1 MKQYNTNHTFAI
13 CAYKESPYLEE
24 CIQSLMRQKKKSNII
39 LCTSSPC
46 DYIEQMV
53 QKYALPYYIRNGQS
67 DIQDDWNF
75 AFDSAKTDYVT
86 IAHQDDVYSEYYFAE
101 LSRHLPDKDM
111 SLYITDYLPLKHGQA
126 GPRDINSKIR
136 RLLRSPLKIKRFAA
150 SKRMRKLTLAFG
162 NSVCCP
168 SITYNKKRLGSTIF
182 DSEFKFCIDWDTC
195 LKYAGQDGHFVY
207 VDKPLVYYRIHDG
220 ATSKE
225 FIEDHRRVG
234 EDIAM
239 FSKFWPKPIVK
250 MIMLFYK
257 RAYKTY
263 G

>member
-24 CIQSLMRQKKKSNII
+24 SIQSLMRQKKKSNII

-111 SLYITDYLPLKHGQA
+111 SLYITDYLPL
-126 GPRDINSKIR
+126 
-136 RLLRSPLKIKRFAA
+136 
-150 SKRMRKLTLAFG
+150 
-162 NSVCCP
+162 
-168 SITYNKKRLGSTIF
+168 
-182 DSEFKFCIDWDTC
+182 
-195 LKYAGQDGHFVY
+195 
-207 VDKPLVYYRIHDG
+207 
-220 ATSKE
+220 
-225 FIEDHRRVG
+225 
-234 EDIAM
+234 
-239 FSKFWPKPIVK
+239 
-250 MIMLFYK
+250 
-257 RAYKTY
+257 
-263 G
+263 